1 MEWLQCRHGVEVVH
15 RVVREILSL
24 GEDRGSK
31 HRSRLVV
38 LHGEMVASRAS
49 TMLVRDQSRDHV
61 LGAMQ
66 MDRWAA
72 PMVRKSCLLM
82 V

>member
-1 MEWLQCRHGVEVVH
+1 MEWLQCRCGVEVVH

-38 LHGEMVASRAS
+38 LHGEMVTSRAS
-49 TMLVRDQSRDHV
+49 AKLGRDQSRDHV

-66 MDRWAA
+66 MGRWAA
-72 PMVRKSCLLM
+72 PMVMERFLSMK
-82 V
+82 